1 MVMVCA
7 SSIHL
12 AIGPA
17 LAAVVL
23 LGINLAVALPS
34 MPAGVG
40 SFESGA
46 VLVLVLSGMSKEVG
60 VAVALL
66 YHVVQVVPV
75 TLSGLVVAW
84 KAGVRLERLSTAE
97 HHSRDAIATVG
108 SVRSGDQGR
117 SLVAEKH
124 DRQAVKPAVG

>member
-12 AIGPA
+12 AISPA

-75 TLSGLVVAW
+75 TLTGLVVAW
-84 KAGVRLERLSTAE
+84 KTGVRLERLSMTQSE
-97 HHSRDAIATVG
+97 PLGGTTQLSP
-108 SVRSGDQGR
+108 VRSN
-117 SLVAEKH
+117 SVA
-124 DRQAVKPAVG
+124 